1 MDKTLNTC
9 KENDNTINHK
19 RKSIKKENNEKQK
32 LKKEISVNNE
42 KENNNEINFKKIK
55 KEKNKKLNKSM
66 SQEKIDAG
74 KNFSTLVTTTK
85 NKTQNMKIPYVNTN
99 KSDKSKDYQ
108 MKKRYSQENLSYINR
123 FINYEKKKEEKLS
136 EMKKEIDEKEKT
148 KIKKKP
154 NISRKSVEL
163 VSRINLKDS
172 FLERMEEEE
181 KKSKVKQEKLIE
193 KIKNERAK
201 KTEEMEKPLD
211 FKIKKTTVD
220 KKFNKIYQEMIKKE
234 EIAKEK
240 LNAFSNV
247 VNEYEMRECSFQPNI
262 NRNEENNND
271 KKIRKR
277 RLSSDEIIQ
286 RLYDDELKNKENKRE
301 NLEQKYKLTFKPT
314 INEKSLELALKRKK
328 YMEITE
334 KEANINNKKENIKQ
348 NKKLKEKEKKIINKN
363 SKIKNKNSYKI
374 NSKEENKENA
384 QNNNI

>member
-328 YMEITE
+328 NMEITE
-334 KEANINNKKENIKQ
+334 NEANINNKKENIKQ

>member
-1 MDKTLNTC
+1 
-9 KENDNTINHK
+9 
-19 RKSIKKENNEKQK
+19 
-32 LKKEISVNNE
+32 
-42 KENNNEINFKKIK
+42 
-55 KEKNKKLNKSM
+55 M
-66 SQEKIDAG
+66 SQAKIDAG

-85 NKTQNMKIPYVNTN
+85 NKNQNAKMPYVNTN

-123 FINYEKKKEEKLS
+123 FINYEKKKEEKIS

-348 NKKLKEKEKKIINKN
+348 NKKLKEKGKKIINKN